1 MAAALPV
8 LSPERGAEA
17 THIFQGS
24 LLLVSGVY
32 YPVEV
37 LPAWIQPIS
46 ALSPA
51 TYTLAA
57 CRRLVGVGDPATT
70 PHRLAG
76 ASLAT
81 VVPELVVLLVM
92 GAALVPLGLWVFGR
106 VERWAK
112 HTGRLKRTG

>member
-1 MAAALPV
+1 LTDITLAGANVGGVVVVLLASSLAFIGLGVMAAALPV

-32 YPVEV
+32 YPIKV
-37 LPAWIQPIS
+37 LPVWLRPIS

-57 CRRLVGVGDPATT
+57 CRRLVGVGDPSTT
-70 PHRLAG
+70 PQR
-76 ASLAT
+76 
-81 VVPELVVLLVM
+81 
-92 GAALVPLGLWVFGR
+92 
-106 VERWAK
+106 
-112 HTGRLKRTG
+112 